1 MFKREPRSVTTDP
14 RDDLFRAADL
24 AGDLLETVREE
35 DHDLTT
41 PCAEWSVLDLVG
53 HLVAVTRRVAHI
65 GRGGLPGDLPTMA
78 SHAPAQ
84 GWGPAYRAG
93 VAEMRTVWA
102 DDALLT
108 RTVTHP
114 AGPMPG
120 AAAATVYVQE
130 FATHAG
136 DLAVAIG
143 RTDLLEEE
151 LAETALADLVR
162 SVPRRPDGFLVEA
175 PPTLRPTSVSPR
187 GSAGAEVRSGGG
199 RGWP

>member
-1 MFKREPRSVTTDP
+1 MFRREPRSVTTDP

-136 DLAVAIG
+136 DLAVSIG
-143 RTDLLEEE
+143 RTDLLDEE
-151 LAETALADLVR
+151 LAETALADSVR
-162 SVPRRPDGFLVEA
+162 FVPRDRTGFPFGDPVEVPADA
-175 PPTLRPTSVSPR
+175 P
-187 GSAGAEVRSGGG
+187 AHVRLAAWLG
-199 RGWP
+199 RG

>member
-1 MFKREPRSVTTDP
+1 MFRGEPGAMTTDP

-24 AGDLLETVREE
+24 AGDLLETVRAE
-35 DHDLTT
+35 DHDLRT

-65 GRGGLPGDLPTMA
+65 GRGGLPYDLPTMT
-78 SHAPAQ
+78 SGAPGE
-84 GWGPAYRAG
+84 GWGSAYRAG
-93 VAEMRTVWA
+93 VAEMRAVWA

-143 RTDLLEEE
+143 RTDLLDEE
-151 LAETALADLVR
+151 LAETALADSMR
-162 SVPRRPDGFLVEA
+162 FVPRDRTGFPFGDPVEVHADA
-175 PPTLRPTSVSPR
+175 P
-187 GSAGAEVRSGGG
+187 AHVRLAAWLG
-199 RGWP
+199 RG